1 MEIEAKFAIPNR
13 ATYRQVAHLRELAGF
28 TLRPVG
34 VVQVADRYFDTAEGR
49 LLSARYTCRLR
60 AGDGDVIATLKGLG
74 RADGA
79 VHRRVEEEVR
89 LPEWTP
95 DPHAWPAS
103 AARTL
108 ALDLTSGAPLQPLF
122 DLAQRRDRTD
132 VFDGVRRVAQLSFD
146 HVRLVLTGLHGAFST
161 SYYELEAE
169 LVADGTEADL
179 AKIAGELAAAWRLA
193 PEPRSKFERGLAEV
207 QTRRAAFDL
216 GLTPDERQALNEHA
230 ANPASTYAG
239 RALAV
244 LGWADGLATSEI
256 VERSHLSPGRVRDWV
271 RAFRGKRLGIL
282 GAADPAGPARSAA
295 SAPAR
300 HAPARHAPACNA
312 LPPPT
317 ATPAARPREVSP
329 AALLTVGQLCKA
341 SGVDLPHARYV
352 ADRARL
358 LFDTLKNTHRLPK
371 RRRKLLRAA
380 ALLQMVGFATD
391 AEHPWQAGR
400 DLILAQPLRGVTT
413 SDRLALA
420 CIVAFGGGKVR
431 AEREPTLAALDEKL
445 RSQVLALAALVRVA
459 EAMDFSRTQ
468 ATEVQTIED
477 PDARRC
483 EILLTG
489 PSAGLDAAQ
498 ASSQSDLW
506 YQLFKQELAFVA
518 PAQLAPDRTAA
529 TVDEDGGRAIET
541 AAEGSAAPLA
551 AATASIAP
559 DDLMSEAARKL
570 LYLHFSRMLANEA
583 GTRLGDDIEAL
594 HDMRVATR
602 RMRAAFA
609 LCAPYFDEEI
619 LAPFGKG
626 LRRTGRTLGAVRDL
640 DVLLD
645 KARAY
650 AATLPPESASTIDPL
665 LSEWETARSVAR
677 RQMLEY
683 LDGGAYRRF
692 VADFGG
698 FLTQPGAGARTIPDG
713 APTPTQ
719 VRHIVPSLIW
729 TRYEAVRAYERL
741 LPGAPLP
748 TYHALRIDCKGLRYA
763 MEFFREL
770 LGEDGAALIK
780 QVTGMQDLLG
790 ELQDAYVA
798 EGLLSAFLAE
808 RRRTLR
814 KRPAEIPLP
823 GVETYMDQQ
832 RARQAELVTSFPSP
846 WADLVGLVFRRRLAS
861 AIATI

>member
-13 ATYRQVAHLRELAGF
+13 AVYRQVAHLRELAGF

-34 VVQVADRYFDTAEGR
+34 AVRVADRYFDTVDGR

-60 AGDGDVIATLKGLG
+60 AGDGDVLATLKGLG
-74 RADGA
+74 SADGA

-108 ALDLTSGAPLQPLF
+108 VLDLTSGAPLQPLF
-122 DLAQRRDRTD
+122 DLAQRRGRTD
-132 VFDGVRRVAQLSFD
+132 VFDGARRVAQLSFD

-179 AKIAGELAAAWRLA
+179 AKMADELATAWRLA

-230 ANPASTYAG
+230 ANPASAYAG

-256 VERSHLSPGRVRDWV
+256 VERSHLSPGRVRYWA
-271 RAFRGKRLGIL
+271 RAFRDKRLGIL
-282 GAADPAGPARSAA
+282 GAADPAGSVRSAA

-300 HAPARHAPACNA
+300 PAPARHAQPQ
-312 LPPPT
+312 PT
-317 ATPAARPREVSP
+317 AARPREVSP
-329 AALLTVGQLCKA
+329 GTLLTVGQLCKA
-341 SGVDLPHARYV
+341 SGVDLPHARCV
-352 ADRARL
+352 ASHARL

-380 ALLQMVGFATD
+380 ALLQTVGVATD

-400 DLILAQPLRGVTT
+400 DLILAQPLRGVVT
-413 SDRLALA
+413 SDRLTLA

-445 RSQVLALAALVRVA
+445 RSQVMALAALVRVA

-498 ASSQSDLW
+498 ANSQSDLW

-529 TVDEDGGRAIET
+529 TVDENGGRAGET
-541 AAEGSAAPLA
+541 ASEGPAAPPA

-665 LSEWETARSVAR
+665 LAEWETARSVAR

-692 VADFGG
+692 VADFGA
-698 FLTQPGAGARTIPDG
+698 FLTQPGAGALAIPDG
-713 APTPTQ
+713 AATPIQ

-741 LPGAPLP
+741 LPGAPLT

-780 QVTGMQDLLG
+780 QVTAMQDLLG

-823 GVETYMDQQ
+823 GVETYMDHQ

-846 WADLVGLVFRRRLAS
+846 WADLVGLAFRRRLAS